1 MKSLLVRW
9 GSAVRLFDFD
19 ESAASR
25 ARFRRS
31 AFICR
36 SDFRRNKKVW
46 RETKAENLIPSYVSI
61 NTNRFCL
68 HISHSAHKL
77 ISNFRYRACSNH
89 CRLVVTVQSLLGSR
103 PLLCIVNWLNL
114 AIERLVQLWN
124 GAWKLG
130 DCCDSLVRSDNYIII
145 VTSAEPED

>member
-9 GSAVRLFDFD
+9 GSAVRLFDVD
-19 ESAASR
+19 ESTAASR

-46 RETKAENLIPSYVSI
+46 RETKANNLILSYVSI
-61 NTNRFCL
+61 NTNCFACIL
-68 HISHSAHKL
+68 VTAHKL
-77 ISNFRYRACSNH
+77 ISNLRYRACSNH
-89 CRLVVTVQSLLGSR
+89 CRVVVTVQLLPGSR
-103 PLLCIVNWLNL
+103 RLLCVVTCLNL
-114 AIERLVQLWN
+114 GIKRLVQLWD

-130 DCCDSLVRSDNYIII
+130 DCCDSTII
-145 VTSAEPED
+145 VTAAEPED